1 MYTDKSPWTNR
12 NKNAKLAQQHTKDME
27 EKYSEKI
34 KESISR
40 SIIYGT
46 PDRKPANNIADAE
59 PTFVFDNIDSASAA
73 EKYADGKTAIL
84 NFASYKN
91 PGGKFLEGSMAQ
103 EECLCH
109 ESFLY
114 NVLKEMS
121 GYYEHNRTDKN
132 RALYRNRGIY
142 SPNIIFEK
150 NDGTFS
156 VDVITVAAPNRK
168 AAEKYCNV
176 SEADNLAHLHARI
189 EFIRRIAEEN
199 NVNTLIL
206 GAFGCGV
213 FGQEA
218 RIVANSIQE
227 IFKTSSIKQIILAVP
242 GKNENVNAFRRTFKQ
257 KG

>member
-12 NKNAKLAQQHTKDME
+12 SKNAKLAQEHTKEME

-34 KESISR
+34 KDSISR
-40 SIIYGT
+40 SIIYGY
-46 PDRKPANNIADAE
+46 PDKTPANTTSNVE
-59 PTFVFDNIDSASAA
+59 PTFIFDNIDSASAA
-73 EKYADGKTAIL
+73 AKFANGKTAIL

-91 PGGKFLEGSMAQ
+91 PGGKFMDGSVAQ

-114 NVLKEMS
+114 NVLRAMP
-121 GYYEHNRTDKN
+121 GYYEYNNKNKN
-132 RALYRNRGIY
+132 RALYKNRGIY
-142 SPNIIFEK
+142 SPDIVFGK
-150 NDGTFS
+150 NDKTFNA
-156 VDVITVAAPNRK
+156 DVITVAAPNRK

-176 SEADNLAHLHARI
+176 EEAENLAHLHARI

-199 NVNTLIL
+199 KVNTLIL

-218 RIVANSIQE
+218 RIVANSIRE
-227 IFKTSSIKQIILAVP
+227 IFRYSSIEQIILAVP
-242 GKNENVNAFRRTFKQ
+242 GKNENVNAFRRVFK
-257 KG
+257 

>member
-1 MYTDKSPWTNR
+1 
-12 NKNAKLAQQHTKDME
+12 
-27 EKYSEKI
+27 
-34 KESISR
+34 
-40 SIIYGT
+40 
-46 PDRKPANNIADAE
+46 
-59 PTFVFDNIDSASAA
+59 
-73 EKYADGKTAIL
+73 
-84 NFASYKN
+84 
-91 PGGKFLEGSMAQ
+91 MAQ